1 MLSIKEARHV
11 GKYSIQLKFNNGK
24 MGVAN
29 LEKTIFS
36 DTREIFTQLKD
47 ESNFKDFKIQHS
59 TVLWLNKLDMAPEY
73 LYFLAFRKNKE
84 LQEQFKKWGY
94 IA

>member
-1 MLSIKEARHV
+1 MLSINKAKYA
-11 GKYSIQLKFNNGK
+11 GQYSIQLAFNDGK
-24 MGVAN
+24 VGIVN

-36 DTREIFTQLKD
+36 DTREIFGQLRD
-47 ESNFKDFKIQHS
+47 ESKFKDFKIEHS
-59 TVLWLNKLDMAPEY
+59 TVVWSNELDMAPEY
-73 LYFLAFRKNKE
+73 LYFLAFRKNNE

>member
-1 MLSIKEARHV
+1 MLSIKEAKYV
-11 GKYSIQLKFNNGK
+11 GKYSIQLAFNNGK
-24 MGVAN
+24 VGIAN

-36 DTREIFTQLKD
+36 DTRGIFTQLKD
-47 ESNFKDFKIQHS
+47 KSNFKDFKIEHS
-59 TVLWLNKLDMAPEY
+59 TVLWLNELDMAPEY
-73 LYFLAFRKNKE
+73 LYFLAFRKNSE